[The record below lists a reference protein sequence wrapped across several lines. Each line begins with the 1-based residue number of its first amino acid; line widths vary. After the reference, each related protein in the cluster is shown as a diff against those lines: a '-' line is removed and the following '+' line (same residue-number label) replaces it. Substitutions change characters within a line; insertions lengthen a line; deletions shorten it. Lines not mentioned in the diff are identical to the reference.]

1 MKYFFTI
8 SVTFIMEENI
18 PIRTQII
25 NKFIEN
31 IKESEIITDKVV
43 KEIIRWRDEHRF
55 ADRNEIIK
63 VLRESEKD
71 DKTPEDRDK

>member
-1 MKYFFTI
+1 
-8 SVTFIMEENI
+8 MEENI